1 MVVAVVLFPMYAYL
15 RYCYIPANANLC
27 QIDSFSNDTTTQV
40 TTTPISC
47 VTKEGTLEVVVEF
60 PIFAITLMNWCG
72 WILLMLYLPLGQWS
86 LVFDNFFTFYRRPKP
101 MKEDEFN
108 RAKAELA
115 KKVQQ
120 LLQKGRKLIEDKKQ
134 LPEQKKGW
142 WSSWR
147 NKRALTSEQNQF
159 ETNCILAEKEF

>member
-1 MVVAVVLFPMYAYL
+1 MMKPIFVMLTIFILAGCAHETEVIKL
-15 RYCYIPANANLC
+15 RTVEVTPPAILSTSNAEKE
-27 QIDSFSNDTTTQV
+27 DS
-40 TTTPISC
+40 IS
-47 VTKEGTLEVVVEF
+47 VEF